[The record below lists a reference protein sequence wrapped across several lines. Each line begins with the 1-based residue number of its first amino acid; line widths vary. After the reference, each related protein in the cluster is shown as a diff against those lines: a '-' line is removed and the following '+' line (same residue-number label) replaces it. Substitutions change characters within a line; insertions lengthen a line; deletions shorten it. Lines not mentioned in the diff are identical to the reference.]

1 MNYREIPLEISYKS
15 VGEETFSQILNPLL
29 SCTKIYKRSVG
40 FFSSSALNFIGDGI
54 LELAR
59 NGGKICLAT
68 SPQLSDDD
76 IFAIQSGYEAR
87 ELIEKQ
93 FLSEVQSA
101 LKLISDENAKML
113 YMLIKEEIIEVKIVT
128 RRNGIY
134 HDKLALL
141 EDFDGNTIA
150 CVGSNNETAFSGCE
164 LRGIITPNSVTSI
177 GRGTFDNC
185 SSLKTVFYKG
195 TAEQWNRIE
204 IIRTD
209 ICLIMATRY
218 YYSESEPTNYG
229 NFWHYDTD
237 GVTPVIW

>member
-1 MNYREIPLEISYKS
+1 MIFGKDGFVRTRPYGRSRICLKARKYRRF
-15 VGEETFSQILNPLL
+15 GGF
-29 SCTKIYKRSVG
+29 KRNH
-40 FFSSSALNFIGDGI
+40 LWLTTIGD
-54 LELAR
+54 
-59 NGGKICLAT
+59 
-68 SPQLSDDD
+68 
-76 IFAIQSGYEAR
+76 Y
-87 ELIEKQ
+87 
-93 FLSEVQSA
+93 
-101 LKLISDENAKML
+101 
-113 YMLIKEEIIEVKIVT
+113 
-128 RRNGIY
+128 
-134 HDKLALL
+134 
-141 EDFDGNTIA
+141 
-150 CVGSNNETAFSGCE
+150 AFSGCE

-229 NFWHYDTD
+229 NFWHYDAD